1 MPLLFLLYFE
11 EFFQEQLWVWID
23 LATLTLH
30 VCVCVCVRERERER
44 ERKREREVT
53 QFSEFIGMV
62 CSNEIK

>member
-1 MPLLFLLYFE
+1 MGLDRSSYTHP
-11 EFFQEQLWVWID
+11 
-23 LATLTLH
+23 TR
-30 VCVCVCVRERERER
+30 VCVCVCERERERER